1 MAIEIR
7 KASTLDTTK
16 LIGMATALMGEIGGV
31 PGSQGQVSRLF
42 AEIERS
48 DCDQVLV
55 AKDDGAQI
63 GMLLIHYRRA
73 MSRGNWV
80 AEVDDMF
87 VEPSYRHKGVGA
99 MMLEEAARQAKH
111 RGAEA
116 LVAGVG
122 SRNQKALSFYMH
134 HGFHEVGFA
143 LQRELGS

>member
-16 LIGMATALMGEIGGV
+16 LIAMATALMDEIGGV
-31 PGSQGQVSRLF
+31 AGSKGQVSRVF
-42 AEIERS
+42 AEIEHS

-55 AKDDGAQI
+55 AKDDGVHI

-73 MSRGNWV
+73 MSHGSWV
-80 AEVDDMF
+80 AEVDDMY
-87 VEPSYRHKGVGA
+87 VEPAYRHKGVGA
-99 MMLEEAARQAKH
+99 MLLEEATRQAGRRH
-111 RGAEA
+111 ATA

-122 SRNQKALSFYMH
+122 SRNNKALSFYMH

-143 LQRELGS
+143 LQRDLE

>member
-1 MAIEIR
+1 MTIEIR

-16 LIGMATALMGEIGGV
+16 LIAMATALMDEIGGV
-31 PGSQGQVSRLF
+31 PGSKGQVSRLF
-42 AEIERS
+42 AEIEHS

-55 AKDDGAQI
+55 AKDDGAHV

-73 MSRGNWV
+73 MSHGNWV
-80 AEVDDMF
+80 AEVDDMY
-87 VEPSYRHKGVGA
+87 VDPGYRHKGVGA
-99 MMLEEAARQAKH
+99 MLLEEASRQARR

-122 SRNQKALSFYMH
+122 SRNNKALSFYMH

-143 LQRELGS
+143 LQRELG